1 MGNFLLLLILF
12 VLASVLLL
20 IVYLIDRVNLIEKQ
34 TVDRAATE
42 LKNNNSSGPF
52 RGMEGEDLWNAM
64 SHNRMPPLEDSII
77 EEIKPRYEFILLK
90 HVEKTFELGK
100 EHALKKIESK
110 PLNQITLPTLRG
122 PVESWIPQNFCE
134 EIYNAGFESINVNQA
149 NIEEIKYK
157 LDSSVVQLFDKVKI
171 NLTEPISNQL
181 LKNQIQSL
189 ENLENNLASESD
201 NEQNKTQNE
210 DSQEDTQEDT
220 QDAKPDETNTSNS
233 SEKAS
238 ETSTSKVEEKIA
250 ATPDTVK

>member
-42 LKNNNSSGPF
+42 LKNNNASGPF

-64 SHNRMPPLEDSII
+64 SYNRMPPLEDSII

-100 EHALKKIESK
+100 DHALKNIETK
-110 PLNQITLPTLRG
+110 PVNQITLPTLRG

-134 EIYNAGFESINVNQA
+134 EIYNSGFESINANQT

-181 LKNQIQSL
+181 LKNQIQNL
-189 ENLENNLASESD
+189 ENLENNVVSESD
-201 NEQNKTQNE
+201 SEQNETKIENAQNE
-210 DSQEDTQEDT
+210 EPVEI
-220 QDAKPDETNTSNS
+220 DATNSAESPSDATSN
-233 SEKAS
+233 
-238 ETSTSKVEEKIA
+238 KVEEKVA
-250 ATPDTVK
+250 EAPETVKQS

>member
-42 LKNNNSSGPF
+42 LKNNNTSGPF

-64 SHNRMPPLEDSII
+64 SYNRMPPLEDSII

-90 HVEKTFELGK
+90 HVEKTFDLGK
-100 EHALKKIESK
+100 DHALKNIESK
-110 PLNQITLPTLRG
+110 PLNQISLPTLRG

-134 EIYNAGFESINVNQA
+134 EIYNAGYESINANLT

-157 LDSSVVQLFDKVKI
+157 LDSSVVQLFEKVKI

-189 ENLENNLASESD
+189 ENLDDKIDTVSN
-201 NEQNKTQNE
+201 NEQKETQIKDDQNVKAVEINDTGSNE
-210 DSQEDTQEDT
+210 SE
-220 QDAKPDETNTSNS
+220 AETHSN
-233 SEKAS
+233 
-238 ETSTSKVEEKIA
+238 KVEEKTVA
-250 ATPDTVK
+250 APDTVK

>member
-42 LKNNNSSGPF
+42 LKNNNASGPF

-64 SHNRMPPLEDSII
+64 SYNRMPPLEDSII

-100 EHALKKIESK
+100 DHALKNIETK
-110 PLNQITLPTLRG
+110 PVNQITLPTLRG

-134 EIYNAGFESINVNQA
+134 EIYNAGFESINANQT

-181 LKNQIQSL
+181 LKNQIQNL
-189 ENLENNLASESD
+189 ENLENNVVQESD
-201 NEQNKTQNE
+201 SEQNGTKIEDAHNNE
-210 DSQEDTQEDT
+210 PVEI
-220 QDAKPDETNTSNS
+220 DATKSAENPSDATSN
-233 SEKAS
+233 
-238 ETSTSKVEEKIA
+238 KVEERVA
-250 ATPDTVK
+250 EAPETVKQG

>member
-42 LKNNNSSGPF
+42 LKNNNASGPF

-64 SHNRMPPLEDSII
+64 SYNRMPPLEDSII

-100 EHALKKIESK
+100 DHALKNIETK
-110 PLNQITLPTLRG
+110 PVNQITLPTLRG

-134 EIYNAGFESINVNQA
+134 EIYNAGFESINANQT

-181 LKNQIQSL
+181 LKNQIQNL
-189 ENLENNLASESD
+189 ENLENNVVAESD
-201 NEQNKTQNE
+201 SEHNETKIEDAQKNE
-210 DSQEDTQEDT
+210 PVEI
-220 QDAKPDETNTSNS
+220 DATNSAENPSDATSN
-233 SEKAS
+233 
-238 ETSTSKVEEKIA
+238 KVEEKVA
-250 ATPDTVK
+250 EAPETVKQG

>member
-42 LKNNNSSGPF
+42 LKNNNASGPF

-100 EHALKKIESK
+100 EHALKKIETK

-181 LKNQIQSL
+181 LKNQIQ
-189 ENLENNLASESD
+189 NLENWENSVVSESD
-201 NEQNKTQNE
+201 TEQNETKIEDAQNNEPVE
-210 DSQEDTQEDT
+210 DNATNSAESPS
-220 QDAKPDETNTSNS
+220 DATSN
-233 SEKAS
+233 
-238 ETSTSKVEEKIA
+238 KVEEKVA
-250 ATPDTVK
+250 EAPETVKQG

>member
-42 LKNNNSSGPF
+42 LKNNNASGPF

-64 SHNRMPPLEDSII
+64 SYNRMPPLEDSII

-100 EHALKKIESK
+100 DHALKNVETK
-110 PLNQITLPTLRG
+110 PVNQITLPTLRG

-134 EIYNAGFESINVNQA
+134 EIYNAGFESINANQA

-181 LKNQIQSL
+181 LKNQIQNL
-189 ENLENNLASESD
+189 ENLENNVVSESD
-201 NEQNKTQNE
+201 SEQNETKIENAQNE
-210 DSQEDTQEDT
+210 EPVEI
-220 QDAKPDETNTSNS
+220 DATNSAESPSDATSN
-233 SEKAS
+233 
-238 ETSTSKVEEKIA
+238 KVEEKVA
-250 ATPDTVK
+250 EAPETVKQS

>member
-42 LKNNNSSGPF
+42 LKNNNASGPF

-100 EHALKKIESK
+100 DHALKNIETK
-110 PLNQITLPTLRG
+110 PPNQITLPTLRG

-134 EIYNAGFESINVNQA
+134 EIYNAGFESINANQT

-181 LKNQIQSL
+181 LKNQIQNL
-189 ENLENNLASESD
+189 ENLENSVVSESD
-201 NEQNKTQNE
+201 TEQNETKIEDAQNNE
-210 DSQEDTQEDT
+210 PVEINVTNSAESPS
-220 QDAKPDETNTSNS
+220 DATSN
-233 SEKAS
+233 
-238 ETSTSKVEEKIA
+238 KVEEKVA
-250 ATPDTVK
+250 EAPETVKQG

>member
-42 LKNNNSSGPF
+42 LKNNNASGPF

-64 SHNRMPPLEDSII
+64 SYNRMPPLEDSII

-100 EHALKKIESK
+100 DHALKNIETK
-110 PLNQITLPTLRG
+110 PVNQITLPTLRG

-134 EIYNAGFESINVNQA
+134 EIYNAGFESINANQT

-181 LKNQIQSL
+181 LKNQIQNL
-189 ENLENNLASESD
+189 ENLETNVVPESD
-201 NEQNKTQNE
+201 NDQNETKIEDAQNKEPVEIDATNSAE
-210 DSQEDTQEDT
+210 SQS
-220 QDAKPDETNTSNS
+220 DATSN
-233 SEKAS
+233 
-238 ETSTSKVEEKIA
+238 KVEEKVA
-250 ATPDTVK
+250 EAPETVKQG

>member
-42 LKNNNSSGPF
+42 LKNNNASGPF

-64 SHNRMPPLEDSII
+64 SYNRMPPLEDSII

-100 EHALKKIESK
+100 DHALKNIETK
-110 PLNQITLPTLRG
+110 PVNQITLPTLRG

-134 EIYNAGFESINVNQA
+134 EIYNAGFESINANQT

-181 LKNQIQSL
+181 LKNQIQNL
-189 ENLENNLASESD
+189 ENLETNVVPESD
-201 NEQNKTQNE
+201 NDQNETKIEDAQNKE
-210 DSQEDTQEDT
+210 PVEI
-220 QDAKPDETNTSNS
+220 DATNSDENPSDASSN
-233 SEKAS
+233 
-238 ETSTSKVEEKIA
+238 KVEEKVA
-250 ATPDTVK
+250 EAPETVKQG

>member
-42 LKNNNSSGPF
+42 LKNNNASGPF

-64 SHNRMPPLEDSII
+64 SYNRMPPLEDSII

-100 EHALKKIESK
+100 DHALKNIETK
-110 PLNQITLPTLRG
+110 PVNQITLPTLRG

-134 EIYNAGFESINVNQA
+134 EIYNAGFESINANQT

-181 LKNQIQSL
+181 LKNQIQNL
-189 ENLENNLASESD
+189 ENLENNVVPESD
-201 NEQNKTQNE
+201 SDQNETKIEDAQNKE
-210 DSQEDTQEDT
+210 PVEI
-220 QDAKPDETNTSNS
+220 DATNSDENPSDASSN
-233 SEKAS
+233 
-238 ETSTSKVEEKIA
+238 KVEEKVA
-250 ATPDTVK
+250 ATQDTVK

>member
-42 LKNNNSSGPF
+42 LKNNNASGPF

-64 SHNRMPPLEDSII
+64 SYNRMPPLEDSII

-100 EHALKKIESK
+100 DHALKNIETK
-110 PLNQITLPTLRG
+110 PVNQITLPTLRG

-134 EIYNAGFESINVNQA
+134 EIYNAGFESINANQT

-181 LKNQIQSL
+181 LKNQIQNL
-189 ENLENNLASESD
+189 ENLENNVVSESD
-201 NEQNKTQNE
+201 SEQNETKIENAQNE
-210 DSQEDTQEDT
+210 EPVEI
-220 QDAKPDETNTSNS
+220 DATNSAESPSDATSN
-233 SEKAS
+233 
-238 ETSTSKVEEKIA
+238 KVEEKVA
-250 ATPDTVK
+250 EAPETVKQS

>member
-42 LKNNNSSGPF
+42 LKNNNASGPF

-64 SHNRMPPLEDSII
+64 SYNRMPPLEDSII

-100 EHALKKIESK
+100 DHALKNIETK
-110 PLNQITLPTLRG
+110 PVNQITLPTLRG

-134 EIYNAGFESINVNQA
+134 EIYNAGFESINANQT

-181 LKNQIQSL
+181 LKNQIQNL
-189 ENLENNLASESD
+189 ENLENNVVSESD
-201 NEQNKTQNE
+201 SEQNETKIEDAQNNE
-210 DSQEDTQEDT
+210 PVEINATNSAESPS
-220 QDAKPDETNTSNS
+220 DATSN
-233 SEKAS
+233 
-238 ETSTSKVEEKIA
+238 KVEEKVA
-250 ATPDTVK
+250 EAPETVKQG

>member
-42 LKNNNSSGPF
+42 LKNNNASGPF

-64 SHNRMPPLEDSII
+64 SYNRMPPLEDSII

-100 EHALKKIESK
+100 DHALKKIENK
-110 PLNQITLPTLRG
+110 PVNQITLPTLRG

-134 EIYNAGFESINVNQA
+134 EIYNAGFESINANQT

-181 LKNQIQSL
+181 LKNQIQNL
-189 ENLENNLASESD
+189 ENLENNVVSESD
-201 NEQNKTQNE
+201 SEQNETKIEDAQNNE
-210 DSQEDTQEDT
+210 PVEINATNSAESPS
-220 QDAKPDETNTSNS
+220 DATSNK
-233 SEKAS
+233 E
-238 ETSTSKVEEKIA
+238 EEKVA
-250 ATPDTVK
+250 EAPETVKQG

>member
-42 LKNNNSSGPF
+42 LKNNNASGPF

-64 SHNRMPPLEDSII
+64 SYNRMPPLEDSII

-100 EHALKKIESK
+100 DHALKNIETK
-110 PLNQITLPTLRG
+110 PVNQITLPTLRG

-134 EIYNAGFESINVNQA
+134 EIYNAGFESINANQT

-171 NLTEPISNQL
+171 NLTEPISKQL
-181 LKNQIQSL
+181 LKNQIQNL
-189 ENLENNLASESD
+189 ENLENNVVSESD
-201 NEQNKTQNE
+201 SEQNETKIEDAQNNE
-210 DSQEDTQEDT
+210 PVEINATNSAESPS
-220 QDAKPDETNTSNS
+220 DATSN
-233 SEKAS
+233 KD
-238 ETSTSKVEEKIA
+238 EEKVA
-250 ATPDTVK
+250 EAPETVKQG

>member
-42 LKNNNSSGPF
+42 LKNNNASGPF

-64 SHNRMPPLEDSII
+64 SYNRMPPLEDSII

-100 EHALKKIESK
+100 EHALKNIESK

-134 EIYNAGFESINVNQA
+134 EIYSAGFESIKANQI

-181 LKNQIQSL
+181 LKNQIQNL
-189 ENLENNLASESD
+189 ENLENSLDPQSNKESNETQTDVSE
-201 NEQNKTQNE
+201 Q
-210 DSQEDTQEDT
+210 DTPNT
-220 QDAKPDETNTSNS
+220 RSGETNTDNS
-233 SEKAS
+233 SENAPV
-238 ETSTSKVEEKIA
+238 TSTKSLEEKVA
-250 ATPDTVK
+250 QSPDTVK

>member
-42 LKNNNSSGPF
+42 LKNNNASGPF

-64 SHNRMPPLEDSII
+64 SYNRMPPLEDSII

-100 EHALKKIESK
+100 DHALKNIETK
-110 PLNQITLPTLRG
+110 PVNQITLPTLRG

-134 EIYNAGFESINVNQA
+134 EIYNAGFESINANQT

-181 LKNQIQSL
+181 LKNQIQNL
-189 ENLENNLASESD
+189 ENLENNVVPESD
-201 NEQNKTQNE
+201 SLQNE
-210 DSQEDTQEDT
+210 TKIEDVQNNEPVEIE
-220 QDAKPDETNTSNS
+220 ATNSAENPSDVPSN
-233 SEKAS
+233 
-238 ETSTSKVEEKIA
+238 KVEEKVTEA
-250 ATPDTVK
+250 PETVKQG

>member
-42 LKNNNSSGPF
+42 LKNNNASGPF

-64 SHNRMPPLEDSII
+64 SYNRMPPLEDSII

-100 EHALKKIESK
+100 DHALKNIETK
-110 PLNQITLPTLRG
+110 PVNQITLPTLRG

-134 EIYNAGFESINVNQA
+134 EIYNAGFESINANQT

-181 LKNQIQSL
+181 LKNQIQNL
-189 ENLENNLASESD
+189 ENLENNVVSESD
-201 NEQNKTQNE
+201 SEQNETKIEDAQNNE
-210 DSQEDTQEDT
+210 PVEIN
-220 QDAKPDETNTSNS
+220 ATNSAESPSDPTSN
-233 SEKAS
+233 
-238 ETSTSKVEEKIA
+238 KVEEKVA
-250 ATPDTVK
+250 EAPETVKQS

>member
-42 LKNNNSSGPF
+42 LKNNNASGPF

-64 SHNRMPPLEDSII
+64 SYNRMPPLEDSII

-100 EHALKKIESK
+100 DHALKNIETK
-110 PLNQITLPTLRG
+110 PVNQITLPTLRG

-134 EIYNAGFESINVNQA
+134 EIYNSGFESINANQT

-181 LKNQIQSL
+181 LKNQIQNL
-189 ENLENNLASESD
+189 ENLENNVVSESD
-201 NEQNKTQNE
+201 SEQNETKIEDAQNKE
-210 DSQEDTQEDT
+210 PVEINATNSAESPS
-220 QDAKPDETNTSNS
+220 DATSNK
-233 SEKAS
+233 E
-238 ETSTSKVEEKIA
+238 EEKVA
-250 ATPDTVK
+250 EAPETVKQG

>member
-42 LKNNNSSGPF
+42 LKNNNASGPF

-64 SHNRMPPLEDSII
+64 SYNRMPPLEDSII

-100 EHALKKIESK
+100 DHALKNIETK
-110 PLNQITLPTLRG
+110 PVNQITLPTLRG

-134 EIYNAGFESINVNQA
+134 EIYNAGFESINANQT

-181 LKNQIQSL
+181 LKNQIQNL
-189 ENLENNLASESD
+189 ENLEKNVVSESD
-201 NEQNKTQNE
+201 SEQNETKIENAQNNE
-210 DSQEDTQEDT
+210 PVEI
-220 QDAKPDETNTSNS
+220 DATNSVENPSDATSN
-233 SEKAS
+233 
-238 ETSTSKVEEKIA
+238 KVEEKVA
-250 ATPDTVK
+250 EAPETVKQS

>member
-42 LKNNNSSGPF
+42 LKNNNASGPF

-64 SHNRMPPLEDSII
+64 SYNRMPPLEDSII

-100 EHALKKIESK
+100 DHALKNIETK
-110 PLNQITLPTLRG
+110 PVNQITLPTLRG

-134 EIYNAGFESINVNQA
+134 EIYNAGFESINANQT

-181 LKNQIQSL
+181 LKTQIQNL
-189 ENLENNLASESD
+189 ENLENSVVSESD
-201 NEQNKTQNE
+201 TKQNE
-210 DSQEDTQEDT
+210 TKIEDAQNNEPVEINATNSAESPS
-220 QDAKPDETNTSNS
+220 DATSN
-233 SEKAS
+233 
-238 ETSTSKVEEKIA
+238 KVEEKVA
-250 ATPDTVK
+250 EAPETVKQG

>member
-42 LKNNNSSGPF
+42 LKNNNASGPF

-64 SHNRMPPLEDSII
+64 SYNRMPPLEDSII

-100 EHALKKIESK
+100 DHALKNIETK
-110 PLNQITLPTLRG
+110 PVNQITLPTLRG

-134 EIYNAGFESINVNQA
+134 EIYNAGFESINANQT

-181 LKNQIQSL
+181 LKNQIQNL
-189 ENLENNLASESD
+189 ENLENNVVSESD
-201 NEQNKTQNE
+201 SEQNETKIEDAQNKE
-210 DSQEDTQEDT
+210 PVEINATNSAESPS
-220 QDAKPDETNTSNS
+220 DATSN
-233 SEKAS
+233 
-238 ETSTSKVEEKIA
+238 KVEEKVA
-250 ATPDTVK
+250 EAPETVKQS

>member
-42 LKNNNSSGPF
+42 LKNNNASGPF

-64 SHNRMPPLEDSII
+64 SYNRMPPLEDSII

-100 EHALKKIESK
+100 DHALKNIETK
-110 PLNQITLPTLRG
+110 PVNQITLPTLRG

-134 EIYNAGFESINVNQA
+134 EIYNAGFESINANQT

-181 LKNQIQSL
+181 LKNQIQNL
-189 ENLENNLASESD
+189 ENLENNVVSESD
-201 NEQNKTQNE
+201 NEQNQTKIEDAQNNE
-210 DSQEDTQEDT
+210 PVEINATNSAESPS
-220 QDAKPDETNTSNS
+220 DATSN
-233 SEKAS
+233 
-238 ETSTSKVEEKIA
+238 KVEEKVA
-250 ATPDTVK
+250 EAPETVKQS

>member
-42 LKNNNSSGPF
+42 LKNNNASGPF

-64 SHNRMPPLEDSII
+64 SYNRMPPLEDSII

-100 EHALKKIESK
+100 DHALKNIETK
-110 PLNQITLPTLRG
+110 PVNQITLPTLRG

-134 EIYNAGFESINVNQA
+134 EIYNAGFESINANQT

-181 LKNQIQSL
+181 LKNQIQNL
-189 ENLENNLASESD
+189 ENLENNVVSESD
-201 NEQNKTQNE
+201 SEQNGTKIEDAQNNE
-210 DSQEDTQEDT
+210 PVEINATNSAESPS
-220 QDAKPDETNTSNS
+220 DATSNK
-233 SEKAS
+233 E
-238 ETSTSKVEEKIA
+238 EEKVA
-250 ATPDTVK
+250 EAPETLKQA

>member
-42 LKNNNSSGPF
+42 LKNNNASGPF

-64 SHNRMPPLEDSII
+64 SYNRMPPLEDSII

-100 EHALKKIESK
+100 DHALKNIETK
-110 PLNQITLPTLRG
+110 PVNQITLPTLRG

-134 EIYNAGFESINVNQA
+134 EIYNAGFESINANQT

-181 LKNQIQSL
+181 LKNQTQNL
-189 ENLENNLASESD
+189 ENLENNVVSESD
-201 NEQNKTQNE
+201 SEQNETKIEDAQNNE
-210 DSQEDTQEDT
+210 PVEINATNSAESPS
-220 QDAKPDETNTSNS
+220 DATSN
-233 SEKAS
+233 
-238 ETSTSKVEEKIA
+238 KVEEKVA
-250 ATPDTVK
+250 EAPETVKQG

>member
-1 MGNFLLLLILF
+1 M
-12 VLASVLLL
+12 
-20 IVYLIDRVNLIEKQ
+20 NL
-34 TVDRAATE
+34 
-42 LKNNNSSGPF
+42 S
-52 RGMEGEDLWNAM
+52 
-64 SHNRMPPLEDSII
+64 
-77 EEIKPRYEFILLK
+77 LLK

-210 DSQEDTQEDT
+210 GSEGTQNV
-220 QDAKPDETNTSNS
+220 KPDEINNANS
-233 SEKAS
+233 SESAS
-238 ETSTSKVEEKIA
+238 EASTSKVEEKSF
-250 ATPDTVK
+250 

>member
-42 LKNNNSSGPF
+42 LKNNNISGPF

-110 PLNQITLPTLRG
+110 PLNQISLPTLRG

-134 EIYNAGFESINVNQA
+134 EIYNAGFESININQV
-149 NIEEIKYK
+149 NIEEIRYK

-189 ENLENNLASESD
+189 ENLENNPASESD
-201 NEQNKTQNE
+201 NEKNETQNE
-210 DSQEDTQEDT
+210 GSQEDTQEDI
-220 QDAKPDETNTSNS
+220 QNAKHDETNSSNS

>member
-42 LKNNNSSGPF
+42 LKNNNASGPF

-64 SHNRMPPLEDSII
+64 SYNRMPPLEESII

-100 EHALKKIESK
+100 DHALKNIETK
-110 PLNQITLPTLRG
+110 PVNQITLPTLRG

-134 EIYNAGFESINVNQA
+134 EIYNAGFENISILDIARMIKERIGCDIVVTESNDPRSYRLDSTKLLNTGFSPQKTVNHA
-149 NIEEIKYK
+149 ITEIIDAYQQGK
-157 LDSSVVQLFDKVKI
+157 LDDQAHFH
-171 NLTEPISNQL
+171 
-181 LKNQIQSL
+181 
-189 ENLENNLASESD
+189 NLAWM
-201 NEQNKTQNE
+201 KQNE
-210 DSQEDTQEDT
+210 FAEKV
-220 QDAKPDETNTSNS
+220 ANS
-233 SEKAS
+233 
-238 ETSTSKVEEKIA
+238 
-250 ATPDTVK
+250 

>member
-42 LKNNNSSGPF
+42 LKNNNASGPF

-64 SHNRMPPLEDSII
+64 SYNRMPPLEDSII

-100 EHALKKIESK
+100 DHALKNIETK
-110 PLNQITLPTLRG
+110 PVNQITLPTLRG

-134 EIYNAGFESINVNQA
+134 EIYNAGFESINANQT

-181 LKNQIQSL
+181 LKNQIQNL
-189 ENLENNLASESD
+189 ENLENNVVSESD
-201 NEQNKTQNE
+201 TEQNETKIEDAQNNE
-210 DSQEDTQEDT
+210 PVEINVTNSAESPS
-220 QDAKPDETNTSNS
+220 DATSN
-233 SEKAS
+233 
-238 ETSTSKVEEKIA
+238 KVEEKVA
-250 ATPDTVK
+250 EAPETVKQG

>member
-42 LKNNNSSGPF
+42 LKNNNASGPF

-64 SHNRMPPLEDSII
+64 SYNRMPPLEDSII

-100 EHALKKIESK
+100 DHALKNIETK
-110 PLNQITLPTLRG
+110 PVNQITLPTLRG

-134 EIYNAGFESINVNQA
+134 EIYNAGFESINANQT

-181 LKNQIQSL
+181 LKNQIQNL
-189 ENLENNLASESD
+189 ENLENNVVSESD
-201 NEQNKTQNE
+201 SEQNETKIEDAQNNE
-210 DSQEDTQEDT
+210 PVEINATNSAESPS
-220 QDAKPDETNTSNS
+220 DATSN
-233 SEKAS
+233 
-238 ETSTSKVEEKIA
+238 KVEEKVA
-250 ATPDTVK
+250 EAPETVKQS

>member
-42 LKNNNSSGPF
+42 LKNNNASGPF

-64 SHNRMPPLEDSII
+64 SYNRMPPLEDSII

-100 EHALKKIESK
+100 DHALKNIETK
-110 PLNQITLPTLRG
+110 PVNQITLPTLRG

-134 EIYNAGFESINVNQA
+134 EIYTAGFESINANQT

-181 LKNQIQSL
+181 LKNQIQNL
-189 ENLENNLASESD
+189 ENLENSVVSESD
-201 NEQNKTQNE
+201 TEQNETKIEDAQNNEPVE
-210 DSQEDTQEDT
+210 DNATNSAESPS
-220 QDAKPDETNTSNS
+220 DATSN
-233 SEKAS
+233 
-238 ETSTSKVEEKIA
+238 KVEEKVA
-250 ATPDTVK
+250 EAPETVKQS

>member
-42 LKNNNSSGPF
+42 LKNNNASGPF

-100 EHALKKIESK
+100 DHALKNIETK
-110 PLNQITLPTLRG
+110 PVNQITLPTLRG

-134 EIYNAGFESINVNQA
+134 EIYNAGFESINANQT

-181 LKNQIQSL
+181 LKNQIQNL
-189 ENLENNLASESD
+189 ENLENNIVPESD
-201 NEQNKTQNE
+201 SVQNE
-210 DSQEDTQEDT
+210 TKIEDVQNNEPVEIEATNSAENPS
-220 QDAKPDETNTSNS
+220 DATSN
-233 SEKAS
+233 
-238 ETSTSKVEEKIA
+238 KVEEKVA
-250 ATPDTVK
+250 EAPETVKQG

>member
-34 TVDRAATE
+34 TVDRAASE
-42 LKNNNSSGPF
+42 LKNNNASGPF

-100 EHALKKIESK
+100 DHALKNIETK
-110 PLNQITLPTLRG
+110 PVNKITLPTLRG

-134 EIYNAGFESINVNQA
+134 EIYNAGFESINANQT

-181 LKNQIQSL
+181 LKNQIQNL
-189 ENLENNLASESD
+189 ENLEKNFVPESD
-201 NEQNKTQNE
+201 SERNETKIEDAQNNE
-210 DSQEDTQEDT
+210 PVEIDATDSAENPS
-220 QDAKPDETNTSNS
+220 DATSN
-233 SEKAS
+233 
-238 ETSTSKVEEKIA
+238 KVEEKVA
-250 ATPDTVK
+250 EAPETVKQS

>member
-42 LKNNNSSGPF
+42 LKNNNASGPF

-64 SHNRMPPLEDSII
+64 SYNRMPPLEDSII

-100 EHALKKIESK
+100 DHALKNIETK
-110 PLNQITLPTLRG
+110 PVNQITLPTLRG

-134 EIYNAGFESINVNQA
+134 EIYNAGFESINANQT

-181 LKNQIQSL
+181 LKNQIQNL
-189 ENLENNLASESD
+189 ENLENNVVAESD
-201 NEQNKTQNE
+201 SEQNETKIEDAQNNE
-210 DSQEDTQEDT
+210 PVEINATNSAESPS
-220 QDAKPDETNTSNS
+220 DATSN
-233 SEKAS
+233 
-238 ETSTSKVEEKIA
+238 KVEEKVA
-250 ATPDTVK
+250 EAPETVKQG

>member
-42 LKNNNSSGPF
+42 LKNNNASGPF

-64 SHNRMPPLEDSII
+64 SYNRMPPLEDSII

-100 EHALKKIESK
+100 DHALKNIETK
-110 PLNQITLPTLRG
+110 PVNQITLPILRG

-134 EIYNAGFESINVNQA
+134 EIYNAGFESINANQT
-149 NIEEIKYK
+149 NIDEIKYK

-181 LKNQIQSL
+181 LKNQTQNL
-189 ENLENNLASESD
+189 ENLENNVVSESD
-201 NEQNKTQNE
+201 SEQNETKIEDAHNNE
-210 DSQEDTQEDT
+210 PVEI
-220 QDAKPDETNTSNS
+220 DATKSAENPSDATSN
-233 SEKAS
+233 
-238 ETSTSKVEEKIA
+238 KVEEKVA
-250 ATPDTVK
+250 EAPETVKQG

>member
-42 LKNNNSSGPF
+42 LKNNNASGPF
-52 RGMEGEDLWNAM
+52 RGLQGEDLWNAM

-100 EHALKKIESK
+100 EHALKKIETE

-134 EIYNAGFESINVNQA
+134 EIYNAGFESINVNNA

-189 ENLENNLASESD
+189 ENIENNQVSESE
-201 NEQNKTQNE
+201 NEQNEKQNQGSQAETQNAE
-210 DSQEDTQEDT
+210 S
-220 QDAKPDETNTSNS
+220 DEITTDNS
-233 SEKAS
+233 SESSSQDSTSKLEEKAS
-238 ETSTSKVEEKIA
+238 ESQES
-250 ATPDTVK
+250 VKQG

>member
-42 LKNNNSSGPF
+42 LKNNNASGPF

-64 SHNRMPPLEDSII
+64 SYNRMPPLEDSII

-100 EHALKKIESK
+100 DHALKNIETK
-110 PLNQITLPTLRG
+110 PVNQITLPTLRG

-134 EIYNAGFESINVNQA
+134 EIYNAGFESLNANQT

-181 LKNQIQSL
+181 LKNQIQNL
-189 ENLENNLASESD
+189 ENLENNVVSESD
-201 NEQNKTQNE
+201 NEQNETKIEDAQNNE
-210 DSQEDTQEDT
+210 PVEINPTNSAESPS
-220 QDAKPDETNTSNS
+220 DATSN
-233 SEKAS
+233 
-238 ETSTSKVEEKIA
+238 KVEEKVA
-250 ATPDTVK
+250 EAPETVKQG

>member
-42 LKNNNSSGPF
+42 LKNNNASGPF

-64 SHNRMPPLEDSII
+64 SYNRMPPLEDSII

-100 EHALKKIESK
+100 DHALKNIETK
-110 PLNQITLPTLRG
+110 PVNQITLPTLRG

-134 EIYNAGFESINVNQA
+134 EIYNAGFESINANQT
-149 NIEEIKYK
+149 NIEEIKYR
-157 LDSSVVQLFDKVKI
+157 LDSAVVQLFDKVKI

-181 LKNQIQSL
+181 LKNQIQNL
-189 ENLENNLASESD
+189 ENLENNIVPESD
-201 NEQNKTQNE
+201 SVQNE
-210 DSQEDTQEDT
+210 TKIEDVQNNEPVEIE
-220 QDAKPDETNTSNS
+220 ATNSAENPSDVPSN
-233 SEKAS
+233 
-238 ETSTSKVEEKIA
+238 KVEEKVTEA
-250 ATPDTVK
+250 PETVKQG